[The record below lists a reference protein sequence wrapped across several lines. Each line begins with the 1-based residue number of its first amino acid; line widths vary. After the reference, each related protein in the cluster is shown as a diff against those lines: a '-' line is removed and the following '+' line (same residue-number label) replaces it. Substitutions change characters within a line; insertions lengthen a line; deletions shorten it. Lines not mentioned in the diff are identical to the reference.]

1 MNKPLGPPPSSTRR
15 QREPFIP
22 NSVLA
27 MLIFVVVEIMMFAG
41 FISAFAIA
49 KSSVPVWPP
58 PGQPRLPWET
68 TAFNTLVLLAS
79 GIVLYWAG
87 KRFDVEPANARLVLL
102 ISMLLGAFFV
112 IFQGTE
118 WALLMIDG
126 LTLRSQ
132 QGGFFYLIVGAHA
145 LHAIVALIALL
156 WAYVQL
162 LRNRLTGSGLWS
174 VQIFWYFVVGV
185 WPILYWMVYL

>member
-1 MNKPLGPPPSSTRR
+1 
-15 QREPFIP
+15 
-22 NSVLA
+22 

-87 KRFDVEPANARLVLL
+87 KRFVVEPAKARLVLL